1 MEKLNRWMAKHPR
14 AGRLLMT
21 AFWVVVEIWWLD
33 LGVPP
38 WAAMVFAI
46 VAMLACHA
54 YINAAG
60 DRLLK
65 KPLEVLKSQC
75 DPYPVLEEMEAQRAY
90 PGNHAAKQI
99 RDINYG
105 LALRSIGQYEQ
116 AYMLLR
122 SINIDR
128 HAGMQLVAKATYY
141 NNLMDL
147 CTLTGKY
154 AEAVIW
160 YEKLVQIVEDMK
172 PGKLKEQLC
181 KAVESNRAD
190 YHFCKGEWEQTLQV
204 LGMAKIENLSDRIE
218 NAMMY
223 ARTYLAMGETEKAIK
238 PLTFVA
244 ENGNK
249 LYFALEARELL
260 AKIHTE
266 V

>member
-14 AGRLLMT
+14 AGRLMMT
-21 AFWVVVEIWWLD
+21 VFWVVVEIWWLE

-38 WAAMVFAI
+38 WAAMVFVI
-46 VAMLACHA
+46 VAMLVCHA

-60 DRLLK
+60 DRLIK
-65 KPLEVLKSQC
+65 KPLEALKTQC
-75 DPYPVLEEMEAQRAY
+75 DPYPMLEETKAQRAY

-122 SINIDR
+122 SINIDK
-128 HAGMQLVAKATYY
+128 HAGMLPVAKATYY

-147 CTLTGKY
+147 CTLMGKC

-172 PGKLKEQLC
+172 PGRQKEQLC
-181 KAVESNRAD
+181 KAVASNRAD
-190 YHFCKGEWEQTLQV
+190 YHFCKGEWEQALQA
-204 LGMAKIENLSDRIE
+204 LGTAKIENLSDRIE

-223 ARTYLAMGETEKAIK
+223 ARVYLALGEVEKAIK
-238 PLTFVA
+238 PLQFVV

-249 LYFALEARELL
+249 LYCATEARELL

-266 V
+266 G